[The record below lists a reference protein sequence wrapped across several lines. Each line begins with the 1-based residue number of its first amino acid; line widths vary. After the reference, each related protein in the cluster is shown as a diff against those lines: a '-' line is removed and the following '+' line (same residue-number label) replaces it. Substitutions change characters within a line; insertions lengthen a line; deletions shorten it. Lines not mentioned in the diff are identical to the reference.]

1 MKTDSL
7 KYRVSDSGPS
17 FMRSSPRTISSPR
30 DALASTVTC
39 RRYIPC
45 LASARK
51 GGMASSGANLGGVNA
66 NRNLLSRP
74 KCVIYALTVARAEG
88 FAFHA

>member
-1 MKTDSL
+1 
-7 KYRVSDSGPS
+7 
-17 FMRSSPRTISSPR
+17 
-30 DALASTVTC
+30 
-39 RRYIPC
+39 
-45 LASARK
+45 
-51 GGMASSGANLGGVNA
+51 MASSGANLGGVNA